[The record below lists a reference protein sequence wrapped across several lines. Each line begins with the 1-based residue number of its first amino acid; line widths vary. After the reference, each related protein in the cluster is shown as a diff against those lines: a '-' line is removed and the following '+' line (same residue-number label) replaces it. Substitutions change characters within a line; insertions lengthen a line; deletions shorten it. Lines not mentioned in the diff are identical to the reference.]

1 MGTRNHKTGSK
12 IGRFEQ
18 CSSLAPDPSKTPAP
32 AVSQNAPC
40 CDAQSAATAI
50 SASPIPDLIL
60 DGEFTGGLKNRHR
73 SSDNAQKITNQG
85 MELKRERI
93 PPPTAARQYLFTWQ
107 IHTNPRNWGATASA
121 LSLRPCDRCC
131 PRTRAI
137 PAQRCRRTATKQEM
151 KQAIEHA
158 PCAQQAQACPA
169 RRKSPTA
176 RLSTRP

>member
-60 DGEFTGGLKNRHR
+60 DGEFTGGVKNRHR
-73 SSDNAQKITNQG
+73 SSDHTQKITNQ
-85 MELKRERI
+85 ETEIKHE
-93 PPPTAARQYLFTWQ
+93 Q
-107 IHTNPRNWGATASA
+107 
-121 LSLRPCDRCC
+121 RPSVFLNGEFYGWTKQGTGNRSM
-131 PRTRAI
+131 PIKAE
-137 PAQRCRRTATKQEM
+137 PKRCRF
-151 KQAIEHA
+151 
-158 PCAQQAQACPA
+158 
-169 RRKSPTA
+169 
-176 RLSTRP
+176 